1 MDMFSEPFNFRF
13 GKKDDTKKTSIG
25 VLTSLLVISASVLYL
40 VYLILLY
47 KNRLKK
53 KNILFFIS
61 TKRKMDDLNRKIFQ

>member
-1 MDMFSEPFNFRF
+1 MFSEPFNFRF

-53 KNILFFIS
+53 KYI
-61 TKRKMDDLNRKIFQ
+61 IFHFN

>member
-25 VLTSLLVISASVLYL
+25 VFTSLLVISASVLYL

-53 KNILFFIS
+53 KNILFFIL